1 MNPLDIVLI
10 VGSLLGL
17 FWGGNW
23 LVEGAANAARI
34 FKISPLIVG
43 LTIVA
48 VGTSMPELLVSVQAA
63 LQDLSEIALGN
74 VVGSNIANIGLILG
88 LSAVIMPIKVHE
100 VMLRREIPMMLGVTI
115 LTALMMLDGEI
126 SRVDG
131 VVLVTGFVCF
141 TALFYWLAQQ
151 ERRAAV
157 VRLQEGDI
165 VEDGDEESP
174 KTENLRLSREVL
186 RLVMGLIV
194 LVVGSNWLISGATN
208 VARALQISELLIG
221 LTMVAIG
228 TSLPELVTSL
238 TAAFKKQNDI
248 ALGNVVGSNISNLLL
263 ILGTTSAIAPI
274 PIAQSFLGVELLALL
289 IFSFLLFPFV
299 LNRTL
304 GRLPAVV
311 LLGLYVGFILYN
323 VLNTGRPM

>member
-1 MNPLDIVLI
+1 MTPLDIVFI
-10 VGSLLGL
+10 MGGLLGL

-23 LVEGAANAARI
+23 LVEGASNIARI

-63 LQDLSEIALGN
+63 MQDLSEIALGN

-88 LSAVIMPIKVHE
+88 LSALIMPIKVHE
-100 VMLRREIPMMLGVTI
+100 VMIRREIPMMIGVTI

-131 VVLVTGFVCF
+131 LVLVTGFICF

-151 ERRAAV
+151 ERRTAA

-165 VEDGDEESP
+165 GENDDETSP
-174 KTENLRLSREVL
+174 KTEKLRLNREIA
-186 RLVMGLIV
+186 RFVMGLIV
-194 LVVGSNWLISGATN
+194 LVLGSNWLITGATN
-208 VARALQISELLIG
+208 IARALQISELVIG
-221 LTMVAIG
+221 LTMIAIG

-248 ALGNVVGSNISNLLL
+248 ALGNIVGSNISNLLL
-263 ILGTTSAIAPI
+263 ILGTTSIIAPV
-274 PIAQSFLGVELLALL
+274 PISQRFLGLELLVL
-289 IFSFLLFPFV
+289 LLFSLLLLPFV
-299 LNRTL
+299 WNRTL
-304 GRLPAVV
+304 KRLPAVV
-311 LLGLYVGFILYN
+311 LLGLYIGFIVYN
-323 VLNTGRPM
+323 VFNAGTIP